1 MLQAGTRVRLLA
13 DPERIGV
20 ITGNKRERGSRCLWE
35 IVFPDGIHFVPE
47 NQFEIADKITDP
59 LELLESGTFGRA
71 SDLRQ
76 NLTYIRLS
84 GRLANLIYSMET
96 TNTDFYPYQF
106 KPIINFINSP
116 GKGILIADEVGLCKT
131 IEAGLIWTEL
141 RSRFDT
147 RRLLVLCPA
156 MLRDKWRDELFLRFG
171 ISAEILQ
178 AKDVFS
184 KLTISLHEGEYA
196 DFAIIGSFQGL
207 RPNRDWDEED
217 TEENQGHASV
227 LANFLAEHTDDEPL
241 IDLLVIDEA
250 HYMRNPQTMT
260 AKLCRLLKQVSEHIV
275 LLSATP
281 IHLKNEDLY
290 YLLNLI
296 DEDTF
301 DRPDVFDAIL
311 YANRPL
317 VKARDVLVSQSI
329 TSDDFIKLLKDAESN
344 PFLRGNRQL
353 LALINNPPTDE
364 RLRNKNYV
372 SQLSYRLL
380 HCQLNY

>member
-301 DRPDVFDAIL
+301 DRPDVFDAMMYLTL
-311 YANRPL
+311 YCM
-317 VKARDVLVSQSI
+317 
-329 TSDDFIKLLKDAESN
+329 
-344 PFLRGNRQL
+344 
-353 LALINNPPTDE
+353 LI
-364 RLRNKNYV
+364 V
-372 SQLSYRLL
+372 
-380 HCQLNY
+380 H